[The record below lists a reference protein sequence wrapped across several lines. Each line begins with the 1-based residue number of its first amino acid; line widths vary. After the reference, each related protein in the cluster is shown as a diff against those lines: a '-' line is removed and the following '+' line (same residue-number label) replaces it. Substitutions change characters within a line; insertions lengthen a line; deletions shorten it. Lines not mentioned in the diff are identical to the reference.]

1 MSVHD
6 LLKAVAVASGNDAA
20 VALAEFVSGSESALW
35 IR

>member
-20 VALAEFVSGSESALW
+20 VALAGVVSRQSAFCG
-35 IR
+35 